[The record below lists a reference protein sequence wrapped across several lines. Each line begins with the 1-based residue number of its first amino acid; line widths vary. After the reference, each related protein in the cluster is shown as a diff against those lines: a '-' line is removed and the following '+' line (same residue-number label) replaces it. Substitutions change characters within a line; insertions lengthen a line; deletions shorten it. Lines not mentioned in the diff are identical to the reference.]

1 LTEKNRLA
9 LYLHF
14 GFSKTTMEQS
24 RKGTISVN
32 TENIF
37 PIIKKSLYSN
47 HEIFLRELVSNAVD
61 ATQKIKALSSMG
73 EFKGELGDLQVKV
86 HIDKEA
92 KTITVSDNGIGLT
105 ADEMEKY
112 INQVAFS
119 GATEFVEKY
128 KDKAELGNMIGAFG
142 LGFYSAFMVA
152 SKVEI
157 QSLSHHE
164 GTGSARWECD
174 GSTSFEISA
183 GNRAERGTDIILHV
197 AEDSEEFLESFR
209 IKEILNKYCKFLPVE
224 IVFEA
229 QVINQTQ
236 PIWTKKPTELADEDY
251 TKFYEDLYPMAEK
264 PLFWI
269 HLNVDYPFNLT
280 GVLYFPKL
288 KADFEPIK
296 NKIQLYSRQVFITDS
311 VEDIVPDYLRL
322 LHGVIDSP
330 DIPLNVSRSFLQ
342 TDANVKKINSHISKK
357 VADKLHELFK
367 NDRAAF
373 EEKWE
378 NLDLFV
384 KYGMLSDEKFY
395 DRAKSFCLYKN
406 IENKYFDWEAYQL
419 HIEANQRDKSGQLV
433 VLYTSNAEAQH
444 GFVAAARKRSYDV
457 LQLGSMIDSH
467 FLSMLESKLEKVQFK
482 RVDAETIDKL
492 IEKDEERIS
501 LLNEEQEK
509 SAVSIFEKLVNAED
523 FKVSTA
529 TLSPDDQPVVVTRSE
544 FIRRMNEMAAT
555 GGGSMFGGQM
565 KEPMQLVLN
574 TAHPYLQKLIG
585 SDSEKQEHLARQAY
599 DLALLSQGML
609 KGEALTAF
617 IERSIN
623 IQ

>member
-1 LTEKNRLA
+1 
-9 LYLHF
+9 
-14 GFSKTTMEQS
+14 MEQS

-61 ATQKIKALSSMG
+61 ASQKIKTLASLG
-73 EFKGELGDLQVKV
+73 EFKGELGDIKV
-86 HIDKEA
+86 TVSIDKEA
-92 KTITVSDNGIGLT
+92 KTITVSDRGIGLT
-105 ADEMEKY
+105 ADEIEKY

-128 KDKAELGNMIGAFG
+128 KDKAELNSMIGNFG

-152 SKVEI
+152 KNVEI
-157 QSLSHHE
+157 QSLAHYSDATAVH
-164 GTGSARWECD
+164 WICD

-183 GNRAERGTDIILHV
+183 GTRVERGSDVILHI
-197 AEDSEEFLESFR
+197 AEDSEEFLDSYR
-209 IKEILNKYCKFLPVE
+209 LKNILTKYCKFLPVE
-224 IVFEA
+224 IEFEGA
-229 QVINQTQ
+229 VVNQTQ
-236 PIWTKKPTELADEDY
+236 PLWTKKPAELTDEDY
-251 TKFYEDLYPMAEK
+251 QKFYEDLYPMAEK

-288 KADFEPIK
+288 KVDFEPNK
-296 NKIQLYSRQVFITDS
+296 NKIHLYSRQVFITDA

-342 TDANVKKINSHISKK
+342 TDGNVKKINSHISKK
-357 VADKLHELFK
+357 VADKLNELFK
-367 NDRAAF
+367 NDRPGF

-378 NLDLFV
+378 SLDLFV

-395 DRAKSFCLYKN
+395 DRAKGFCLYKN
-406 IENKYFDWEAYQL
+406 VDGQLNDWEAYQQK
-419 HIEANQRDKSGQLV
+419 IEANQKDKNGNLI
-433 VLYTSNAEAQH
+433 VLYTSDAEAQH
-444 GFVAAARKRSYDV
+444 GFIAAAQKRSYDIMV
-457 LQLGSMIDSH
+457 LGSVIDSH
-467 FLSMLESKLEKVQFK
+467 FLSFIESKLEKTQFK

-492 IEKDEERIS
+492 IEKEETYAS
-501 LLNEEQEK
+501 LLSDEQTQEAVK
-509 SAVSIFEKLVNAED
+509 LFETLIANDNYQVSSAA
-523 FKVSTA
+523 
-529 TLSPDDQPVVVTRSE
+529 LSPDDQPVVVTRSE

-555 GGGSMFGGQM
+555 GGGGMFGGQM
-565 KEPMQLVLN
+565 KEPMQVVLN
-574 TAHPYLQKLIG
+574 TAHPYLQKL
-585 SDSEKQEHLARQAY
+585 SSSTEADQRDKLARQAY
-599 DLALLSQGML
+599 DLALLSQGLL

-617 IERSIN
+617 IERSIDLS
-623 IQ
+623 

>member
-1 LTEKNRLA
+1 
-9 LYLHF
+9 
-14 GFSKTTMEQS
+14 MEQS

-61 ATQKIKALSSMG
+61 ASQKIKTLASLG
-73 EFKGELGDLQVKV
+73 EFKGELGEIKV
-86 HIDKEA
+86 TVSIDKEA
-92 KTITVSDNGIGLT
+92 KTITVSDRGIGLT
-105 ADEMEKY
+105 ADELEKY

-128 KDKAELGNMIGAFG
+128 KDKAELNNMIGNFG

-152 SKVEI
+152 KNVEI
-157 QSLSHHE
+157 QSLAHYPDATAVH
-164 GTGSARWECD
+164 WICD

-183 GNRAERGTDIILHV
+183 GTRVERGSDVILHI
-197 AEDSEEFLESFR
+197 AEDSEEFLDSYR
-209 IKEILNKYCKFLPVE
+209 LKNILTKYCKFLPVE
-224 IVFEA
+224 IEFEG
-229 QVINQTQ
+229 VVVNQTQ
-236 PIWTKKPTELADEDY
+236 PLWTKKPAELTDEDY
-251 TKFYEDLYPMAEK
+251 QKFYEDLYPMAEK

-288 KADFEPIK
+288 KVDFEPNK
-296 NKIQLYSRQVFITDS
+296 NKIHLYSRQVFITDA

-342 TDANVKKINSHISKK
+342 TDGNVKKINSHISKK
-357 VADKLHELFK
+357 VADKLNELFK
-367 NDRAAF
+367 NDRPGF

-378 NLDLFV
+378 SLDLFV

-395 DRAKSFCLYKN
+395 DRAKGFCLYKSVDGQLN
-406 IENKYFDWEAYQL
+406 DWEAYQQK
-419 HIEANQRDKSGQLV
+419 IEANQKDKSGNLI
-433 VLYTSNAEAQH
+433 VLYTSDAEAQH
-444 GFVAAARKRSYDV
+444 GFIAAAQKRSYDILV
-457 LQLGSMIDSH
+457 LGSVIDSH
-467 FLSMLESKLEKVQFK
+467 FLSFIESKLENTQFK

-492 IEKDEERIS
+492 VEKEETYAS
-501 LLNEEQEK
+501 LLSEEQTQAAVKLFETLIANDNYQVS
-509 SAVSIFEKLVNAED
+509 SAA
-523 FKVSTA
+523 
-529 TLSPDDQPVVVTRSE
+529 LSPDDQPVVVTRSE

-555 GGGSMFGGQM
+555 GGGGGMFGGQM
-565 KEPMQLVLN
+565 KEPMQVVLN
-574 TAHPYLQKLIG
+574 TAHPYLQKLN
-585 SDSEKQEHLARQAY
+585 SSTEADQRDKMARQAY
-599 DLALLSQGML
+599 DLALLSQGLL

-617 IERSIN
+617 IERSI
-623 IQ
+623 QLS

>member
-1 LTEKNRLA
+1 
-9 LYLHF
+9 
-14 GFSKTTMEQS
+14 MEQS

-61 ATQKIKALSSMG
+61 ATQKIKTLASLG
-73 EFKGELGDLQVKV
+73 EFKGELGEIKV
-86 HIDKEA
+86 SVSIDKEA
-92 KTITVSDNGIGLT
+92 KTITISDRGIGLT

-128 KDKAELGNMIGAFG
+128 KDKADLNNMIGNFG

-152 SKVEI
+152 KNVEI
-157 QSLSHHE
+157 QSLAHYPDATAVH
-164 GTGSARWECD
+164 WICD

-183 GNRAERGTDIILHV
+183 GTRTDRGSDVILHL
-197 AEDSEEFLESFR
+197 AEDSEEFLDSYR
-209 IKEILNKYCKFLPVE
+209 IKNILSKYCKFLPIE
-224 IVFEA
+224 IEFEGT
-229 QVINQTQ
+229 VVNQTQ
-236 PIWTKKPTELADEDY
+236 PLWTKKPADISDDDY
-251 TKFYEDLYPMAEK
+251 QKFYEDLYPMAEK

-288 KADFEPIK
+288 KADFEPNK
-296 NKIQLYSRQVFITDS
+296 NKIHLYSRQVFITDA

-342 TDANVKKINSHISKK
+342 TDGNVKKINSHISKK
-357 VADKLHELFK
+357 VADKLNEIFK
-367 NDRAAF
+367 NDRAGF

-378 NLDLFV
+378 SLDLFV

-395 DRAKSFCLYKN
+395 DRAKGFCLYKN
-406 IENKYFDWEAYQL
+406 VEGQLNDWEAYQL
-419 HIEANQRDKSGQLV
+419 KIEPNQKDKNGNLI
-433 VLYTSNAEAQH
+433 VLYTSDAEAQH
-444 GFVAAARKRSYDV
+444 GFIAAAKKRSYDV
-457 LQLGSMIDSH
+457 LVLGSVIDSH
-467 FLSMLESKLEKVQFK
+467 FLSFIESKLENTQFK

-492 IEKDEERIS
+492 IEKEETFAS
-501 LLNEEQEK
+501 LLSEEQAKE
-509 SAVSIFEKLVNAED
+509 AVQLFETLIANED
-523 FKVSTA
+523 FKVSSA
-529 TLSPDDQPVVVTRSE
+529 ALSPDDQPVVVTRSE

-555 GGGSMFGGQM
+555 GGGGMFGGQM
-565 KEPMQLVLN
+565 KEPLQVVLN
-574 TAHPYLQKLIG
+574 TAHPYLQKL
-585 SDSEKQEHLARQAY
+585 SSTAEADQREQLARQAY

-617 IERSIN
+617 IERSI
-623 IQ
+623 QLA

>member
-1 LTEKNRLA
+1 MNRT
-9 LYLHF
+9 
-14 GFSKTTMEQS
+14 GS
-24 RKGTISVN
+24 ISVN

-61 ATQKIKALSSMG
+61 ASQKLAALSSMG
-73 EFKGELGDLQVKV
+73 EFKGDIGDLKV
-86 HIDKEA
+86 SVRIDKDA
-92 KTITVSDNGIGLT
+92 KTITISDSGIGLT

-128 KDKAELGNMIGAFG
+128 KDKTDLNSMIGAFG
-142 LGFYSAFMVA
+142 LGFYSAFMV
-152 SKVEI
+152 SKTVEI
-157 QSLSHHE
+157 QSLSYQD
-164 GTGSARWECD
+164 GAQPARWTCD
-174 GSTSFEISA
+174 GSTSFEISE
-183 GNRAERGTDIILHV
+183 GSRTERGTDIILHV
-197 AEDSEEFLESFR
+197 ADDSEEFLNSWR
-209 IKEILNKYCKFLPVE
+209 LKEILKKYCRFLPIAIE
-224 IVFEA
+224 FEGE
-229 QVINQTQ
+229 QVNETK
-236 PIWTKKPTELADEDY
+236 PLWTKKPFELSDEDY
-251 TKFYEDLYPMAEK
+251 QKFYEDLYPMAEK

-280 GVLYFPKL
+280 GVLFFPKL
-288 KADFEPIK
+288 KADFEPNR
-296 NKIQLYSRQVFITDS
+296 NKIQLYSRQVFITDA

-357 VADKLHELFK
+357 VADKLHEIFK
-367 NDRAAF
+367 NNREDF
-373 EEKWE
+373 ESKWE

-395 DRAKSFCLYKN
+395 DRAKAFCLYKN
-406 IENKYFDWEAYQL
+406 TNNQL
-419 HIEANQRDKSGQLV
+419 ATWDDYAESIKTAQTDKNDQLV
-433 VLYTSNAEAQH
+433 VLYTSDAEAQH
-444 GFVAAARKRSYDV
+444 SFVAAAEKRNYSV
-457 LQLGSMIDSH
+457 LQLGSVIDSH
-467 FLSMLESKLEKVQFK
+467 FLSFLESKLEKTQFK

-492 IEKDEERIS
+492 IEKDEQYHALLTEDQQKVVVS
-501 LLNEEQEK
+501 L
-509 SAVSIFEKLVNAED
+509 FEDLGKTGD
-523 FKVSTA
+523 FSVST
-529 TLSPDDQPVVVTRSE
+529 TPLSPDDQPVVVTRSE

-565 KEPMQLVLN
+565 KEPKQLVLN
-574 TAHPYLQKLIG
+574 TAHPYLLKLAEAA
-585 SDSEKQEHLARQAY
+585 DDKKPLLAQQAF

-617 IERSIN
+617 IDRSI
-623 IQ
+623 QMG

>member
-1 LTEKNRLA
+1 MSET
-9 LYLHF
+9 
-14 GFSKTTMEQS
+14 
-24 RKGTISVN
+24 RKGSISVN

-61 ATQKIKALSSMG
+61 ASQKLKALASMG
-73 EFKGELGDLQVKV
+73 EFKGELGEMRVKV
-86 HIDKEA
+86 SIDKEN
-92 KTITVSDNGIGLT
+92 KTITVSDRGIGLT

-128 KDKAELGNMIGAFG
+128 KDKTELNNMIGAFG
-142 LGFYSAFMVA
+142 LGFYSAFMV
-152 SKVEI
+152 SREVEI
-157 QSLSHHE
+157 QSLSWQE
-164 GTGSARWECD
+164 AAQAAQWTCD
-174 GSTSFEISA
+174 GSTSFEIGP
-183 GNRAERGTDIILHV
+183 GNRTERGTDIILHI
-197 AEDSEEFLESFR
+197 AEDSEEFLDAWRVREV
-209 IKEILNKYCKFLPVE
+209 LNKYSKFLPIE
-224 IVFEA
+224 IEFEEK
-229 QVINQTQ
+229 VINQTH
-236 PIWTKKPTELADEDY
+236 PIWTKKPVELTDEDY
-251 TKFYEDLYPMAEK
+251 EKFYEELYPMAEK

-288 KADFEPIK
+288 KADFEPNR

-357 VADKLHELFK
+357 VADKLHEIFK
-367 NDRAAF
+367 NDRTSF
-373 EEKWE
+373 EQKWE

-395 DRAKSFCLYKN
+395 DRAKAFCLYKN
-406 IENKYFDWEAYQL
+406 TEGSLKIWDEYQPTL
-419 HIEANQRDKSGQLV
+419 EANQRDKDGNLV
-433 VLYTSNAEAQH
+433 VLYTSDAEAQH
-444 GFVAAARKRSYDV
+444 SFVAAARKRAYDV

-467 FLSMLESKLEKVQFK
+467 LLSFLESKHEKTQFK
-482 RVDAETIDKL
+482 RVDADTIDKL
-492 IEKDEERIS
+492 IEKEEKRES

-509 SAVSIFEKLVNAED
+509 AALGLFEQIIANED

-529 TLSPDDQPVVVTRSE
+529 PLSPDDHPVVVTRSE

-565 KEPMQLVLN
+565 KEPLQVVLN
-574 TAHPYLQKLIG
+574 TAHPYLQQLAG
-585 SDSEKQEHLARQAY
+585 STDEAHKERLARKAY